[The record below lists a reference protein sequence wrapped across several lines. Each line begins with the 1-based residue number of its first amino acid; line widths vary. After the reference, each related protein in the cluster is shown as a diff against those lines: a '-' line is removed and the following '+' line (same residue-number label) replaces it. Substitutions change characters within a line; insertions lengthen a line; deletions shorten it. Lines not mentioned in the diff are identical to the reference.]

1 MTTRYPRYMSAIDV
15 HEALAHV
22 HAERGV
28 MIAHLFAGLAALPMR
43 MAAGLHR
50 RRVSHK
56 GA

>member
-1 MTTRYPRYMSAIDV
+1 MNTRFPSYMSAIDV

-28 MIAHLFAGLAALPMR
+28 MLAHMFAGLVALPKR
-43 MAAGLHR
+43 LTTGLHR
-50 RRVSHK
+50 HRVARK